1 MGEEGG
7 ERMRDRLIEYRGDRS
22 QQEMAKIYN
31 VTQQAWSGWET
42 GALTP
47 GVVIMKRL
55 ENDSGIPMEE
65 IFFDFFNKK
74 KLL

>member
-1 MGEEGG
+1 
-7 ERMRDRLIEYRGDRS
+7 MRDKLIAFRGKRS
-22 QQEMAKIYN
+22 QQEMAEVYG

-65 IFFDFFNKK
+65 IFFDFFNKN
-74 KLL
+74 KLLKPA